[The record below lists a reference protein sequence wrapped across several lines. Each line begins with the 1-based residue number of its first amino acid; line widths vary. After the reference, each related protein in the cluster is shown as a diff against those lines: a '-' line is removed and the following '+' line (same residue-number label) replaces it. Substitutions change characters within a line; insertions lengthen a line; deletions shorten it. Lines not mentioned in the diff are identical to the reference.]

1 MILLFPFLFKIS
13 KEKKCRHNIC
23 PKKTKSPQY
32 LDTQKKFE
40 KNQKRGLTR
49 GGNFGIISGHSA
61 RGKYEKRAFKNDFG
75 KSEKSLKKVLDKH
88 GRVMYNKLPRTSEKL
103 SERRT
108 LKIKQR

>member
-1 MILLFPFLFKIS
+1 M
-13 KEKKCRHNIC
+13 C
-23 PKKTKSPQY
+23 PKKPKSPQD
-32 LDTQKKFE
+32 LDRQKKFE

-61 RGKYEKRAFKNDFG
+61 RGKYEIRAFKDDFG
-75 KSEKSLKKVLDKH
+75 KSEKSSKKVLDKR

>member
-32 LDTQKKFE
+32 LDKQKKFE

-75 KSEKSLKKVLDKH
+75 KSEKSLKKYLT
-88 GRVMYNKLPRTSEKL
+88 NE
-103 SERRT
+103 EE
-108 LKIKQR
+108 

>member
-1 MILLFPFLFKIS
+1 MPEKSKIS
-13 KEKKCRHNIC
+13 PIFG
-23 PKKTKSPQY
+23 QA
-32 LDTQKKFE
+32 KKFE

-75 KSEKSLKKVLDKH
+75 KSEKSLKKVLDKR